1 MTMKVLAY
9 IIIIFLSCLT
19 FAQKTNASNHVSI
32 ERVEVLVKDSTET
45 DSLDALVK
53 NRNPKRHLTFMG
65 IPITGTIDQFSAKL
79 KAKGIRYDYKVS
91 ARLDKGTRGFYGTF
105 MDESNRFM
113 TVDFNPYTK
122 IVYEVTVFLS
132 NCTYTQ
138 AWNKYIK
145 IYPIIANKY
154 KDKLLCGEERDDD
167 NKEKDAY
174 FYLEDGDITI
184 RLSYDEDN
192 YEYYNVVSYTD
203 LINKRKNKSVNDQK
217 VYNDL

>member
-1 MTMKVLAY
+1 
-9 IIIIFLSCLT
+9 
-19 FAQKTNASNHVSI
+19 
-32 ERVEVLVKDSTET
+32 
-45 DSLDALVK
+45 
-53 NRNPKRHLTFMG
+53 MG

-79 KAKGIRYDYKVS
+79 KVKGIRYDYKVS

-105 MDESNRFM
+105 MGESNRFM

-184 RLSYDEDN
+184 RLSYDEDT